1 MGKGDKGG
9 KGGTLKPTFLLDA
22 SALYP
27 LSKMDGAEKVAVRSV
42 VLDLTLYEAG
52 NAVWRDYRRGVI
64 SDWKVPTK
72 ALEDIFRLVS
82 MQRIDPKDLLEIEEL
97 SVTTGL
103 TFYDSSYLHYA
114 KKLGL
119 KLVTEDST
127 LAGRAG
133 ELAIRAKEALD
144 MVR

>member
-1 MGKGDKGG
+1 
-9 KGGTLKPTFLLDA
+9 LKPTFLLDA

-27 LSKMDGAEKVAVRSV
+27 LSRMDGAEKVAVRSV

-64 SDWKVPTK
+64 SDWKAPIK
-72 ALEDIFRLVS
+72 ALEDIFHLVS
-82 MQRIDPKDLLEIEEL
+82 VQRIDPKNLLEIEEL
-97 SVTTGL
+97 SVATGL
-103 TFYDSSYLHYA
+103 TFYDSAYLHYT

-127 LAGRAG
+127 LAEKAG
-133 ELAIRAKEALD
+133 ELAISAREALD